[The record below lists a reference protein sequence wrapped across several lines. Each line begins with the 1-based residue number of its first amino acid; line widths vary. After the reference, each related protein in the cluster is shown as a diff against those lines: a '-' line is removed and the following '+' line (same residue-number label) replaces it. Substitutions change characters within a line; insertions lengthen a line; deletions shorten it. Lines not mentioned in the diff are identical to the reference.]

1 MARLKKSQRSLRSW
15 TEQDWGTKSGKK
27 SSETGERYLP
37 KAARDALTPAEYA
50 ATSRKKRK
58 DTKKGK
64 QHSKQPKKIA
74 RKTRKYRR
82 VNSEGG
88 QINVTKA
95 PPEFLQEIGEYSKAE
110 PYSPL
115 AETIQ
120 KSLDRQ
126 KGPIQ
131 DIAMMIASPIG
142 KKKAAEK
149 IYYHLTA
156 TKNVKNI
163 KDKGFNP
170 LAATN
175 FVKLGGDRYQKDMGL
190 FLFTNPIAALKFA
203 KTRFWKQL
211 GDNDEK
217 LKIIPVK
224 LKSGTVVKTDT
235 SGDLALGSDAM
246 NKLGLDKYAKQ
257 NYPTHSVFISASN
270 KKNSGNF
277 LNKDIIL
284 GEGKTVGQ
292 LIQNSKNPT
301 KKINWY
307 PRISDV
313 DKKTAEAFDNKFV
326 SKKEIQEYLKE
337 IDKLL
342 ID

>member
-1 MARLKKSQRSLRSW
+1 K
-15 TEQDWGTKSGKK
+15 T
-27 SSETGERYLP
+27 
-37 KAARDALTPAEYA
+37 
-50 ATSRKKRK
+50 
-58 DTKKGK
+58 
-64 QHSKQPKKIA
+64 A
-74 RKTRKYRR
+74 RKTRQFRN
-82 VNSEGG
+82 VGG
-88 QINVTKA
+88 PINATQA

-110 PYSPL
+110 PYNPL
-115 AETIQ
+115 AEELQ

-126 KGPIQ
+126 KPIR
-131 DIAMMIASPIG
+131 DIAMMAASPIG
-142 KKKAAEK
+142 KKKAAKK

-175 FVKLGGDRYQKDMGL
+175 FVKAGGERYQKDMGL

-203 KTRFWKQL
+203 KSRFWRQL
-211 GDNDEK
+211 GDKDEK

-224 LKSGTVVKTDT
+224 LKKGTVIKQDP
-235 SGDLALGSDAM
+235 SGDPDLGSDAM
-246 NKLGLDKYAKQ
+246 NKLGLDKYARQ
-257 NYPTHSVFISASN
+257 NYPTHSIFVSANN

-284 GEGKTVGQ
+284 GEGKTIGQ
-292 LIQNSKNPT
+292 LIQNPKNPT
-301 KKINWY
+301 KQINWY

-326 SKKEIQEYLKE
+326 PKKEIQEYLKE
-337 IDKLL
+337 IDRL
-342 ID
+342 IKD

>member
-1 MARLKKSQRSLRSW
+1 MALSKSQRSLRSW
-15 TEQDWGTKSGKK
+15 TKQDWGTKSGEK
-27 SSETGERYLP
+27 SAETGERYLP
-37 KAARDALTPAEYA
+37 KKAIESLSDSEYA
-50 ATSRKKRK
+50 ATTEKKRE

-64 QHSKQPKKIA
+64 QFSKQPKKTA
-74 RKTRKYRR
+74 RKTRQFRN
-82 VNSEGG
+82 VGG
-88 QINVTKA
+88 PINATQA

-110 PYSPL
+110 PYNPL
-115 AETIQ
+115 AEKLQ

-126 KGPIQ
+126 KKISN
-131 DIAMMIASPIG
+131 IAMMTASPVS

-175 FVKLGGDRYQKDMGL
+175 FVKAGGDRYQKDMGL
-190 FLFTNPIAALKFA
+190 FLFTNPIAAFKFFHA
-203 KTRFWKQL
+203 SDKYLSLDK
-211 GDNDEK
+211 K
-217 LKIIPVK
+217 SIIPVK
-224 LKSGTVVKTDT
+224 LKKGTIVKTDT

-257 NYPTHSVFISASN
+257 NYPTHSIFVSANN

-284 GEGKTVGQ
+284 GEGKTIGQ
-292 LIQNSKNPT
+292 LIQNPKNPT
-301 KKINWY
+301 PNKNWY
-307 PRISDV
+307 PTERNVSDV
-313 DKKTAEAFDNKFV
+313 VNNELVVNKQ
-326 SKKEIQEYLKE
+326 SKKQLQEYLKE
-337 IDKLL
+337 IDRL
-342 ID
+342 IKD